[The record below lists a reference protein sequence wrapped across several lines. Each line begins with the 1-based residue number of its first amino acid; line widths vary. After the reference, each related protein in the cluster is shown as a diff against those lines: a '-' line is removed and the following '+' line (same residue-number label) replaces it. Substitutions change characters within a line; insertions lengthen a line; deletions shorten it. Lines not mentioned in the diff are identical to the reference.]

1 MKRAKKNFLG
11 LLGLSAVTVMTVIA
25 VSIPSPGANATTIT
39 DTIKLRVVGT
49 TPNIEILDIKN
60 GAIFSSPERSFRVSY
75 ENIENYTLTLTY
87 TNLNNEDT
95 KTIVDEFIPDQE
107 YGIEDYNI
115 RLVTR
120 QEVKWVD

>member
-120 QEVKWVD
+120 